1 MTQKNVDVADL
12 KSSLLLKLPETD
24 VAPDEPWRDDVL
36 GRKQIATRLTNLVR
50 SQSAPF
56 VVSIDGYWG
65 TGKTF
70 LLKRWQKTLEKEGF
84 RAIYF
89 NAWEDDFCDDPLVA
103 ILGQMSEYFKDGPF
117 MSLAKRVRDSAIP
130 LVRRNVLSLL
140 EKHTGLALVLDEGG
154 GTQQDP
160 LENYLSQRATKDDLK
175 KRLTE
180 MAEKVRD
187 ETGQP
192 MVFIIDELDRCRPT
206 FAIELLER
214 VKHIFDVRGL
224 VFVLGV
230 NREELC
236 SSLQSVYGNIDA
248 SVYFRRFFD
257 IEFTLPQVDGAV
269 FARHLMQRFELT
281 TYFGALSTVSQN
293 RIHADEFE
301 ALLKF
306 YPRIWGD
313 FGLSLRDIDHCVKL
327 IALVA
332 KNLDPGYHM
341 YHWLLGLLVALKLTN
356 PPLYRSYIQGDCLGS
371 MVMDHIDQVL
381 LAQGS
386 DSTLVSQLDLIE
398 TYLYIGDRRSYGQSL
413 QPSSAREQLQLL
425 RDGQSPTHPEYLS
438 KRTQTS
444 DGERIPHLLR
454 LMTDVS
460 SGSNPDNLVGYL
472 AQLIDL
478 QQELV
483 RR

>member
-36 GRKQIATRLTNLVR
+36 GREQIATRLTNLVR

-103 ILGQMSEYFKDGPF
+103 ILGQMSEYFKDEPF

-130 LVRRNVLSLL
+130 LVRQNVLSLL
-140 EKHTGLALVLDEGG
+140 EKHTGLTPVLDEGG

-180 MAEKVRD
+180 MSEKVRE

-214 VKHIFDVRGL
+214 VKHIFDVTGI
-224 VFVLGV
+224 VFVFGV

-236 SSLQSVYGNIDA
+236 SSLQSVYGDIDA
-248 SVYFRRFFD
+248 SVYLRRFFD
-257 IEFTLPQVDGAV
+257 IEFTLPQVDGEV
-269 FARHLMQRFELT
+269 FARHLMQQFGLVTHFSSIRTVVRHERQAEE
-281 TYFGALSTVSQN
+281 FGAFLQN
-293 RIHADEFE
+293 
-301 ALLKF
+301 
-306 YPRIWGD
+306 YPRIWGRL
-313 FGLSLRDIDHCVKL
+313 GLSLRDIDHCVKL

-332 KNLDPGYHM
+332 KNLEPGYYM
-341 YHWLLGLLVALKLTN
+341 YHWLLGVLVALKFTN
-356 PPLYRSYIQGDCLGS
+356 PTLYQQYVQGDCPGS
-371 MVMDHIDQVL
+371 MVMDHIEEL
-381 LAQGS
+381 LFAQGV
-386 DSTLVSQLDLIE
+386 DSNLAGRLDLIE
-398 TYLYIGDRRSYGQSL
+398 AYVYIGDRRGHGLSL
-413 QPSSAREQLQLL
+413 QPSSGYEQLQLL
-425 RDGQSPTHPEYLS
+425 NNGESLTHPEYLS
-438 KRTQTS
+438 KRTRAS
-444 DGERIPHLLR
+444 SGERVSGLTR

-460 SGSNPDNLVGYL
+460 ARFDTDNMVGYL
-472 AQLIDL
+472 AHLIDL
-478 QQELV
+478 HQDLV